1 MEISYRGRLSRFG
14 SSLVFYC
21 FFFTTFHYNFPVRSG
36 CVLHL
41 DELRPEWVESIGLFA
56 RFRRKISQSDARFW
70 VPRTSIRFGFR
81 FFERVL
87 LRSVEWHRSLL
98 AARSTRAGVLR
109 CLTPGV
115 AASFLGGTRFTL
127 GCIRFYWV
135 PSANWGPKGVEFED
149 LSRSVD
155 PLGLGGP
162 PWPRWTPLASVDP
175 LDLGGP
181 PPMASEWRPQL
192 RLFFGVGLARG
203 PLGGPRDPRSRNV
216 DSSQLDRAV
225 TIYNRIK
232 SSEISLFMF
241 DYKKTRPISR
251 NSPSFSKQPS
261 FSHIYLQIICRK
273 TQEMVR
279 NLRGC
284 LWLLIKLFYFT
295 RAKQS

>member
-155 PLGLGGP
+155 PLGLGEP
-162 PWPRWTPLASVDP
+162 PWPRWTPFPGRWTPLASVDP
-175 LDLGGP
+175 LGLGGP
-181 PPMASEWRPQL
+181 PWPRWTPLTSVDPRRWRPSEGPNWGSSL
-192 RLFFGVGLARG
+192 GSAWLVDPSGVHGTPGRE
-203 PLGGPRDPRSRNV
+203 
-216 DSSQLDRAV
+216 
-225 TIYNRIK
+225 TW
-232 SSEISLFMF
+232 
-241 DYKKTRPISR
+241 TRV
-251 NSPSFSKQPS
+251 N
-261 FSHIYLQIICRK
+261 
-273 TQEMVR
+273 
-279 NLRGC
+279 
-284 LWLLIKLFYFT
+284 
-295 RAKQS
+295 